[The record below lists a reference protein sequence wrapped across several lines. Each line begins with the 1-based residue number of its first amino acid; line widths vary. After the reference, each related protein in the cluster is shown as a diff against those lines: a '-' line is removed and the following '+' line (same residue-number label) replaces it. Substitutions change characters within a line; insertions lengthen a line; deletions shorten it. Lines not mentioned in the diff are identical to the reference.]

1 MSWHESIH
9 IDASGSLDD
18 VAARLGEILQSAPQ
32 RSRDR
37 EDERFFDVPAVHVWF
52 QPDLSETLLDGHQFN
67 YWLIIRTLGSRD
79 PRPGRREARRIFR
92 ALAAATPWALGL
104 MLSDDESD
112 DSDLTE
118 YRAPLHATA
127 S

>member
-1 MSWHESIH
+1 MSSHESIH
-9 IDASGSLDD
+9 IDAPGSLDD
-18 VAARLGEILQSAPQ
+18 VAAQVGEVLQRPPRQ
-32 RSRDR
+32 SRYQ
-37 EDERFFDVPAVHVWF
+37 EDERFFEVPAVHVWF
-52 QPDLSETLLDGHQFN
+52 KLDPSGTLLDGHQFN
-67 YWLIIRTLGSRD
+67 YWMIVHTLGSRD

-92 ALAAATPWALGL
+92 ALADATPWALGL

-127 S
+127 